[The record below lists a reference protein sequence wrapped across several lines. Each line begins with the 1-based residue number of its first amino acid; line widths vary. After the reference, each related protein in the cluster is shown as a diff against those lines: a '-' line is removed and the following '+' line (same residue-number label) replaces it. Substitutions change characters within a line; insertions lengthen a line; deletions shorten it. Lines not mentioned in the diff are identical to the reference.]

1 MFFEMDDISSGTGPD
16 LGASDSES
24 VSFKQVARV
33 KSAAALVSKRIML
46 QRQADIARKLGLP
59 ASTIGFVASNGMGH
73 ILSTVQ
79 AVTEGEGP
87 WYNPGATHNEQ
98 HASGVWPDMTQY
110 LPYVIED
117 IKRLN
122 GMSQY
127 EVEHMGST
135 LLAALAAKAKAG
147 QRVIAP
153 SPQGPPPD
161 PIDAANQSLS
171 ESTAGRAVLAA
182 GAAYDAGVS
191 VFKAP
196 FAIFEWLKDN
206 KLKLMIGGGVAGAG
220 LLALIV
226 WPYISAA
233 RAGGK
238 AIQRG
243 IERL

>member
-1 MFFEMDDISSGTGPD
+1 MRVTANI
-16 LGASDSES
+16 
-24 VSFKQVARV
+24 SFKQVARI
-33 KSAAALVSKRIML
+33 KSAAAKVSKRTML
-46 QRQADIARKLGLP
+46 ERQAAIAKKLGLP
-59 ASTIGFVASNGMGH
+59 ASTIGFVASGNGMGH

-87 WYNPGATHNEQ
+87 WYNPGATHNEK
-98 HASGVWPDMTQY
+98 HGTGVWPTMSQY
-110 LPYVIED
+110 LPYIIED
-117 IKRLN
+117 VKRLN

-135 LLAALAAKAKAG
+135 LLAALVAKAKAG

-153 SPQGPPPD
+153 SAAGPPPD

-171 ESTAGRAVLAA
+171 ETAAGKAVLAA

-191 VFKAP
+191 AFKAP
-196 FAIFEWLKDN
+196 FAIFEWIKNN
-206 KLKLMIGGGVAGAG
+206 KLKLMIGGGIAGAG